1 MNGWLGRVRKALAGV
16 IWPDY
21 PKVEDRYRQL
31 AEAHQGLRFHRAR
44 LEAKLQELQGDELIS
59 PAAREAF
66 RGRLAEIKGILDD
79 L

>member
-1 MNGWLGRVRKALAGV
+1 MNGWLGRARKALAGL

-31 AEAHQGLRFHRAR
+31 AEAHNGLRFHRAR
-44 LEAKLQELQGDELIS
+44 LEAKIQELKADEPIS

-66 RGRLAEIKGILDD
+66 LVRPAEIKGSLDD